1 MLSKFFCQNEW
12 NPNSFP
18 AETPKAHFKGWI
30 WNLYC
35 LILSNAFLRWRRC
48 CSSDWAIITISSMY
62 TSNSRPTIPWNM
74 LFWVLRYVAPAFLRP
89 HYSPL
94 IGTNRTRASKCS
106 LVNIFFGD
114 WHLVISWVGIQ
125 SKRLNTEL
133 QAAESTSR
141 SAIGIGYSSF
151 GVARFKSLNRECSVC
166 YDCPRC
172 KLASPSHSYFSRI
185 CLLDMAS
192 GFNCER
198 QINECTWTAGI
209 NKGNACLSTN
219 SDLDWKCASSD
230 QPWNCMSRN
239 MHEILIW
246 RGVLILWDFISS
258 SSCTAISSVAS
269 FGVSVS
275 CMTLI
280 VGINLH
286 LWPGTHFS
294 PHLQHSPAFLAL
306 CCCTWGAAG
315 CSLVLSGVVVAGSA
329 QKVCMEQLWRKLFLR
344 WGTAFHVFGL
354 PVRISQG
361 LWMERPELV
370 FDVMTKAV
378 DKAFYKPLFG

>member
-151 GVARFKSLNRECSVC
+151 GVARFKFLKSTHNRWLAILLN
-166 YDCPRC
+166 
-172 KLASPSHSYFSRI
+172 HW
-185 CLLDMAS
+185 
-192 GFNCER
+192 FN
-198 QINECTWTAGI
+198 
-209 NKGNACLSTN
+209 
-219 SDLDWKCASSD
+219 
-230 QPWNCMSRN
+230 
-239 MHEILIW
+239 ILI
-246 RGVLILWDFISS
+246 
-258 SSCTAISSVAS
+258 
-269 FGVSVS
+269 
-275 CMTLI
+275 
-280 VGINLH
+280 
-286 LWPGTHFS
+286 S
-294 PHLQHSPAFLAL
+294 PDVKLQ
-306 CCCTWGAAG
+306 G
-315 CSLVLSGVVVAGSA
+315 
-329 QKVCMEQLWRKLFLR
+329 
-344 WGTAFHVFGL
+344 
-354 PVRISQG
+354 
-361 LWMERPELV
+361 
-370 FDVMTKAV
+370 
-378 DKAFYKPLFG
+378 